1 MNPDTKKTM
10 KHANLLSKSSRVNF
24 KRVITRS
31 SSKLSNST
39 TDSSVEGKDNSG
51 ELELGC
57 GMDDNGSNVDA
68 GESGRE
74 FKSVGKESNVTD
86 FDNMVNNQAYDS
98 VNSMNTCN
106 LDSNINVIPEMPVPI
121 SGTILCRTTF
131 FTNVINKSIGV
142 DIPIQVND
150 AQDLVMSSASSTVT
164 YTSVDTNSEPG
175 RAFWPADEELSDGGF
190 PWVIDEDER
199 EPMFVHTHDLDY
211 VLEPIYPKHIP
222 LEDEHVFPA
231 EEQPLPPVDLP
242 TALSPGYVADSDPK
256 EDPEEDSE
264 EEHADYPADGGDD
277 DDDDDDDDTN
287 DEDKE
292 PFEEEEGD
300 GCLDTPA
307 LPSSQLPRLPHPYG
321 SPNYVRT
328 PLGFRAAIGR
338 LRASSPLPPLV
349 PASLPLPSPPLP
361 PLPSSPL
368 PPLPDSLFIPPVNR
382 REDILEAKLPPR
394 KRLCLTTPASRYK
407 VGESSTTIPRPTG
420 GPEAVGYGI
429 RDTWVDPRET
439 AEEVAPITLEGVNT
453 RVTKL
458 VVVQEQDT
466 QDIYVMI
473 EDTQDR
479 QTQIHQTVEAL
490 VDDRQYHCE
499 TARLLD
505 QEALGHLATALGEI
519 RALQAREQARVD
531 VPEGTGS
538 SS

>member
-1 MNPDTKKTM
+1 
-10 KHANLLSKSSRVNF
+10 
-24 KRVITRS
+24 
-31 SSKLSNST
+31 
-39 TDSSVEGKDNSG
+39 
-51 ELELGC
+51 
-57 GMDDNGSNVDA
+57 
-68 GESGRE
+68 
-74 FKSVGKESNVTD
+74 
-86 FDNMVNNQAYDS
+86 
-98 VNSMNTCN
+98 
-106 LDSNINVIPEMPVPI
+106 
-121 SGTILCRTTF
+121 
-131 FTNVINKSIGV
+131 
-142 DIPIQVND
+142 
-150 AQDLVMSSASSTVT
+150 MSSASSTVT
-164 YTSVDTNSEPG
+164 YTSVDTDSEPG

-199 EPMFVHTHDLDY
+199 EPMFVQTHDLDY

-231 EEQPLPPVDLP
+231 EEQPLPSVDLP

-300 GCLDTPA
+300 GYLAPTDPFDVPVPSAEDTEALKANEPAPILLSPEEEVKRLLALPTQPPSSLISLSQPSAEERLARCLDTPA

-328 PLGFRAAIGR
+328 PLGFRAAMGR

-382 REDILEAKLPPR
+382 REDIIEAKLLPR

-439 AEEVAPITLEGVNT
+439 AEEVAPMTLEGVNT
-453 RVTKL
+453 RVTEL
-458 VVVQEQDT
+458 AVVQEQDT
-466 QDIYVMI
+466 HDIYAVI
-473 EDTQDR
+473 KDTQDR

-490 VDDRQYHCE
+490 VDDRQYHYE

-505 QEALGHLATALGEI
+505 QEALVSREALAHSMGLSSAIHYELQRYMTHVWTQDHRINVQELQIAALTAQVSSLQGHLVTALGEI
-519 RALQAREQARVD
+519 RALQAREQARAD
-531 VPEGTGS
+531 VPEDTGS